1 MAITCDCPMSQPG
14 PTLAATCGGGAFM
27 LFMGLLEV
35 FLRSQCD
42 LEDPCGRAQVSI
54 SLDYLSSIMRHI
66 LRPEQIKYTYPCK
79 GRGALPGS
87 NNKKGDL

>member
-1 MAITCDCPMSQPG
+1 MAITCDCPMAQPG

-42 LEDPCGRAQVSI
+42 LEDPCGRAQL
-54 SLDYLSSIMRHI
+54 SLRRESS
-66 LRPEQIKYTYPCK
+66 LLPEVGQKLAGEDEDKLLKAMATSSAH
-79 GRGALPGS
+79 GHVVLEV
-87 NNKKGDL
+87 

>member
-1 MAITCDCPMSQPG
+1 MEGRYYLNKILHLNELITRLSLFQMAITCDCPMSQPG

-54 SLDYLSSIMRHI
+54 NLDYFSSTMC
-66 LRPEQIKYTYPCK
+66 T
-79 GRGALPGS
+79 
-87 NNKKGDL
+87 D

>member
-1 MAITCDCPMSQPG
+1 MSCECTMTQPG

-42 LEDPCGRAQVSI
+42 LEDPCGRPDVS
-54 SLDYLSSIMRHI
+54 RH
-66 LRPEQIKYTYPCK
+66 
-79 GRGALPGS
+79 
-87 NNKKGDL
+87 